1 MPNKKNICYFAKK
14 HKIIIS
20 FLIAVLIIILRRPDA
35 ITNAQFWAEDGVV
48 WFAKAYN
55 EGGFKSLLEPQNGYF
70 QSISKL
76 TAWLSLAFS
85 LKFAPIIFN
94 SLAVI
99 IRALPV
105 ALLWSNRFSYIIP
118 SPRLKLAISITYLC
132 LPTINEVHSNI
143 TNAHWHLAL
152 YAFMIII
159 SFPAKSV
166 LAKIHD
172 IFFILISGL
181 SGPFSIILSPVVIL
195 FWWFRKKNIS
205 IFFYILAFFTLFSAL
220 VQILAVSLT
229 STVTRSQAPLGASIE
244 LFIRLISAKL
254 FGVLLFGESFVN
266 NIAKSFWLALLI
278 FLLGTGILLFAVWKA
293 RIELKLLIIF
303 SILLIAAAFNSPMV
317 SITDPQWPLMTNAST
332 GARYFFIPLVAWSTA
347 LIWFLSQIKNK
358 RLQIILSSIIG
369 LLMLNVFITDFKLK
383 AYKDRE
389 FYKHA
394 EIFSTLPTGTEYKIP
409 INPGKGWDVTLIKK

>member
-1 MPNKKNICYFAKK
+1 MLNKKNIYNFVKK
-14 HKIIIS
+14 NKVLVSFIIAI
-20 FLIAVLIIILRRPDA
+20 IIIILRRPDA

-55 EGGFKSLLEPQNGYF
+55 EGGLKSLLEPQNGYY
-70 QSISKL
+70 QTISKL
-76 TAWLSLAFS
+76 TAWISLAFS

-94 SLAVI
+94 SLAII

-105 ALLWSNRFSYIIP
+105 ALLWSDRFSDIIP
-118 SPRLKLAISITYLC
+118 SNKFKMIISIAYLS

-159 SFPAKSV
+159 SLPAKSIYG
-166 LAKIHD
+166 KIHD
-172 IFFILISGL
+172 IIFTLIAGL
-181 SGPFSIILSPVVIL
+181 SGPFSIILSPIVVI
-195 FWWFRKKNIS
+195 FWWFKRKIIS
-205 IFFYILAFFTLFSAL
+205 PFFYVLASITLISAGIQIWAVIFTSDN
-220 VQILAVSLT
+220 
-229 STVTRSQAPLGASIE
+229 TRSQAPLGASVE
-244 LFIRLISAKL
+244 LFIRLISGKL
-254 FGVLLFGESFVN
+254 FGVLLFGEKFVN
-266 NIAKSFWLALLI
+266 NIAKSFWLAFPI
-278 FLLGTGILLFAVWKA
+278 FLFGVSIILFALWKA
-293 RIELKLLIIF
+293 RIELKLLILF
-303 SILLIAAAFNSPMV
+303 SALLILAAFTSPMV
-317 SITDPQWPLMTNAST
+317 SATDPQWPLMTNAST

-358 RLQIILSSIIG
+358 RIKIVLSAIIA

-383 AYKDRE
+383 AYKNKE

-394 EIFSTLPTGTEYKIP
+394 EIFSNLPNGTEYKIP

>member
-1 MPNKKNICYFAKK
+1 MFTKKDVFDFIKKNTTLT
-14 HKIIIS
+14 S
-20 FLIAVLIIILRRPDA
+20 FLIAVIIIILRRPDA

-55 EGGFKSLLEPQNGYF
+55 EGGFHSLLEPQNGYF

-76 TAWLSLAFS
+76 TAWISLAFP

-94 SLAVI
+94 SLAII

-105 ALLWSNRFSYIIP
+105 ALLWSNRFSHIIH

-159 SFPAKSV
+159 SLPAKSIWSKV
-166 LAKIHD
+166 ND
-172 IFFILISGL
+172 IVFTLIAGL
-181 SGPFSIILSPVVIL
+181 SGPFSIILSPIVII
-195 FWWFRKKNIS
+195 FWWLKRKTIS
-205 IFFYILAFFTLFSAL
+205 SFFYVLAFITLISAGIQIWAVIFTSDG
-220 VQILAVSLT
+220 
-229 STVTRSQAPLGASIE
+229 TRSQAPLGASLG
-244 LFIRLISAKL
+244 LFIKLISAKL

-266 NIAKSFWLALLI
+266 NIAKSFWLAFPI
-278 FLLGTGILLFAVWKA
+278 FFLGTGILLFAIWKA
-293 RIELKLLIIF
+293 RLELKLLILF
-303 SILLIAAAFNSPMV
+303 SALLILAAFSSPMV

-332 GARYFFIPLVAWSTA
+332 GARYFFIPLVTWSVA

-358 RLQIILSSIIG
+358 RLQIVLSATIG
-369 LLMLNVFITDFKLK
+369 LLLINVFITDFKLK

-394 EIFSTLPTGTEYKIP
+394 EIFSTLPAGTEYKIP
-409 INPGKGWDVTLIKK
+409 INPGKGWDVTLFKK